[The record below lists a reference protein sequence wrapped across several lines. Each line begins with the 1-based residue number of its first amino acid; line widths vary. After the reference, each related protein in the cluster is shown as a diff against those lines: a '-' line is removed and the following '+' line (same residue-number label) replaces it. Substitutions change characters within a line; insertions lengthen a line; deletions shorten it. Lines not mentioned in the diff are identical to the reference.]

1 MPGAWPIFRCHFF
14 HGICDGTAGWD
25 EFMSRYGLKSMLSE
39 RPAKDFFSGWVWGN
53 DFFDLNRLGHRKK
66 GGFGKDFAQNA
77 FSLGLGNI
85 VSFYH
90 FF

>member
-1 MPGAWPIFRCHFF
+1 MIFFL
-14 HGICDGTAGWD
+14 DG
-25 EFMSRYGLKSMLSE
+25 
-39 RPAKDFFSGWVWGN
+39 SGGN

-77 FSLGLGNI
+77 LSLGLRNI

-90 FF
+90 LDDFFRGRNNIASLL

>member
-1 MPGAWPIFRCHFF
+1 
-14 HGICDGTAGWD
+14 
-25 EFMSRYGLKSMLSE
+25 MSRYGLNLCVWE
-39 RPAKDFFSGWVWGN
+39 RPAKDFFLDGSGGN